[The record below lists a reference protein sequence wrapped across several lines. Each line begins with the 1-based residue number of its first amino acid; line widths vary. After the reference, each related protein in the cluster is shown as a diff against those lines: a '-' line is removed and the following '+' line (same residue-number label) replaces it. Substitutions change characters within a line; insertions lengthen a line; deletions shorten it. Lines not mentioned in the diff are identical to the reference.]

1 MLLSDL
7 IEDLNKVL
15 KEKGDKEICV
25 WVENPDGELFL
36 SKVPKLDIVTINCE
50 KYNLNTMNDEG
61 YYLGHYRYSNEELP
75 WGEFYKINTKID
87 DFPLNYNVLK
97 ENIDQKKLNH
107 FIFLSPVLYNI
118 YFPSVHD

>member
-1 MLLSDL
+1 MKMLLSDL

-50 KYNLNTMNDEG
+50 KYNIFKTECDEQDEV
-61 YYLGHYRYSNEELP
+61 LAITNIIELSEDDCIQDLDLEEA
-75 WGEFYKINTKID
+75 K
-87 DFPLNYNVLK
+87 
-97 ENIDQKKLNH
+97 
-107 FIFLSPVLYNI
+107 
-118 YFPSVHD
+118 

>member
-7 IEDLNKVL
+7 IKDLNKVL

-50 KYNLNTMNDEG
+50 KYNIFKNECDEQDEV
-61 YYLGHYRYSNEELP
+61 LAITNLIELSEDDCIQDLDLEEVMK
-75 WGEFYKINTKID
+75 G
-87 DFPLNYNVLK
+87 
-97 ENIDQKKLNH
+97 
-107 FIFLSPVLYNI
+107 
-118 YFPSVHD
+118 

>member
-36 SKVPKLDIVTINCE
+36 TKVPKLDIVTINCE
-50 KYNLNTMNDEG
+50 KYNIFKTECDEQDEV
-61 YYLGHYRYSNEELP
+61 LAITNIIELSEDDCIQDLDLEE
-75 WGEFYKINTKID
+75 EVTKW
-87 DFPLNYNVLK
+87 V
-97 ENIDQKKLNH
+97 KKC
-107 FIFLSPVLYNI
+107 
-118 YFPSVHD
+118 

>member
-7 IEDLNKVL
+7 IKDLNKVL

-50 KYNLNTMNDEG
+50 KYNIFKTECDEQDEV
-61 YYLGHYRYSNEELP
+61 LAITNLIELSEDDCIQDLDLEEAMK
-75 WGEFYKINTKID
+75 G
-87 DFPLNYNVLK
+87 
-97 ENIDQKKLNH
+97 
-107 FIFLSPVLYNI
+107 
-118 YFPSVHD
+118 

>member
-7 IEDLNKVL
+7 IKDLNKVL

-50 KYNLNTMNDEG
+50 KYNIFKNECDEQDEV
-61 YYLGHYRYSNEELP
+61 LAITNLIELSEDDCIQDLDLEEAMK
-75 WGEFYKINTKID
+75 G
-87 DFPLNYNVLK
+87 
-97 ENIDQKKLNH
+97 
-107 FIFLSPVLYNI
+107 
-118 YFPSVHD
+118 

>member
-50 KYNLNTMNDEG
+50 KYNIFKTECDEQDEV
-61 YYLGHYRYSNEELP
+61 LAITNIIELSEDDCIQDLDLEE
-75 WGEFYKINTKID
+75 EVTKW
-87 DFPLNYNVLK
+87 V
-97 ENIDQKKLNH
+97 KKC
-107 FIFLSPVLYNI
+107 
-118 YFPSVHD
+118 